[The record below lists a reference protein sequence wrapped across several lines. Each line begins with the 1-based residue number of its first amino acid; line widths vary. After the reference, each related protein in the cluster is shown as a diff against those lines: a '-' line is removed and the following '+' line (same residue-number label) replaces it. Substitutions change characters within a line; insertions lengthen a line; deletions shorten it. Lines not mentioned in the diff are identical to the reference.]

1 MDLGLC
7 DTTAGETD
15 MGFSFFCL
23 TVLDAVYALEETPVN
38 THTKKSMNAYA
49 GYVRKLH
56 ATLHYITIF
65 IIIISRTKHNK
76 KSPQSF

>member
-7 DTTAGETD
+7 DTTVGETD

-38 THTKKSMNAYA
+38 THKSMNAYA